1 MMNEVFLSNQV
12 IVFLLSESTLFT
24 LLIIAFIVSFK
35 ILLKWDFESFT
46 PYQFTLER
54 QSYLVSIIILFVFIM
69 KFILIIYFIFTIDA
83 LSLLVP
89 GAMCAA
95 GVITANEYGTYLL
108 ILKLVILFF
117 LTLWFYVHY
126 YDMRTKNNFWFK
138 QKSWL
143 FSFIFLLI
151 LLELFLDFSY
161 FSHIDTHIPVSC
173 CSTLFGQLEGA
184 NPLPFGLSI
193 NMLLILFYLLYALVI
208 LTIKSAQPVVYII
221 ANILFIYIAY
231 YAVVYFFGTYVYQL
245 PTHKCPFCM
254 MQAEYIY
261 VGYVLW
267 GSLFL
272 ASYMGISNALTTLL
286 MGKSHTRSQVN
297 VAYLLSLFVLLC
309 TAYVAV
315 YYFKNGVL
323 LS

>member
-1 MMNEVFLSNQV
+1 MNEVFLSNQV
-12 IVFLLSESTLFT
+12 IVFLLSESTLFS
-24 LLIIAFIVSFK
+24 LLFIAFVVSFK

-54 QSYLVSIIILFVFIM
+54 QAYLVSTIIYFVFIM
-69 KFILIIYFIFTIDA
+69 KFILIVYFIFTIDV

-95 GVITANEYGTYLL
+95 GVITANDYGSYLL
-108 ILKLVILFF
+108 ILKLTILFF

-126 YDMRTKNNFWFK
+126 YDMRTKNHLWFK
-138 QKSWL
+138 QKSLL
-143 FSFIFLLI
+143 FSSIFLMI
-151 LLELFLDFSY
+151 LLELILDFSY
-161 FSHIDTHIPVSC
+161 FSHIDTQIPVNC

-193 NMLLILFYLLYALVI
+193 NMLLILFYLLYALMI
-208 LTIKSAQPVVYII
+208 LTIKSSQTLLYMF
-221 ANILFIYIAY
+221 ANILFVYIAY

-254 MQAEYIY
+254 MQAEYFYI
-261 VGYVLW
+261 GYVLW

-272 ASYMGISNALTTLL
+272 ATYMGISNALTTLL
-286 MGKSHTRSQVN
+286 MGKNHTRSQIN

-315 YYFKNGVL
+315 YYIKNGVL
-323 LS
+323 L

>member
-1 MMNEVFLSNQV
+1 MNELFLSNQV
-12 IVFLLSESTLFT
+12 IVFLLSESTLFA
-24 LLIIAFIVSFK
+24 LLMIAFVVSFK

-54 QSYLVSIIILFVFIM
+54 QSYLVSTIILFVFIM

-95 GVITANEYGTYLL
+95 GVITANEYGSYLL
-108 ILKLVILFF
+108 ILKLTILFF

-126 YDMRTKNNFWFK
+126 YDMRTKNHLWFK

-143 FSFIFLLI
+143 FSLIFFLI
-151 LLELFLDFSY
+151 LLELFLDFGY
-161 FSHIDTHIPVSC
+161 FSHIDTQTPVSC
-173 CSTLFGQLEGA
+173 CSTIFGQLEGA

-193 NMLLILFYLLYALVI
+193 DMLLILFYLLYVLVI
-208 LTIKSAQPVVYII
+208 LTIKSNQTVLYII
-221 ANILFIYIAY
+221 ANILFVYIAY

-245 PTHKCPFCM
+245 PSHKCPFCM
-254 MQAEYIY
+254 MQVEYVY
-261 VGYVLW
+261 VGYILW

-286 MGKSHTRSQVN
+286 MGKNHTRSQVN
-297 VAYLLSLFVLLC
+297 VIYLLSLFVLLC